1 MLHFVM
7 QALQD
12 DIVTLENNVA
22 NITTS
27 GKQLMEE
34 AEPELKGAITVQL
47 DELTKRW
54 ALVTELAK
62 AQNKSLKDA
71 LAKSQKVTF

>member
-1 MLHFVM
+1 
-7 QALQD
+7 
-12 DIVTLENNVA
+12 
-22 NITTS
+22 
-27 GKQLMEE
+27 MEE
-34 AEPELKGAITVQL
+34 AESEVKGAITVQL

-71 LAKSQKVTF
+71 LAKSQKVRFCIDFKSTLFNNPQLSLYHAM